1 MKAKDLMSS
10 PVITVPPDMPAR
22 DIARCLIKNGI
33 SAVPVVDE
41 SGAPLGIVSEGDLLG
56 RTETDR
62 EARRDWWLALAAGE
76 QAADLL
82 SSLGNGSQTAREIM
96 VSPVLTVGEEMDSRE
111 IARMLAS
118 YRIKRVPVVR
128 HGRVVGVV
136 SRADLLQAVANEP
149 LAGTGEKPHSAL
161 GRAFASLDEHF
172 HAHSE
177 TPSLPAA
184 PPTAERPE
192 ARDFRR
198 LNEDYSHH
206 EDERRQES
214 RRAALEQREH
224 RIADLNNHHLEE
236 SEWWLMLDRAREAAK
251 AGHKEYLLMRFPSQL
266 CSDGGRAI
274 NVAEAGWPSTLH
286 GEPAEIYLRWERDLK
301 AKGFHLSAQIL
312 DFPNGFPG
320 DVGLYLTW
328 ED

>member
-10 PVITVPPDMPAR
+10 PVVTVPPDMPAR
-22 DIARCLIKNGI
+22 DIARRLIKNGI

-41 SGAPLGIVSEGDLLG
+41 TGAPLGIVSEGDLLG
-56 RTETDR
+56 RSGLDR

-76 QAADLL
+76 SAADLL
-82 SSLGNGSQTAREIM
+82 SSLGNGALARDIM
-96 VSPVLTVGEEMDSRE
+96 VSPVLTISEEANSRE

-128 HGRVVGVV
+128 HGRVVGIV
-136 SRADLLQAVANEP
+136 SRADLMHALANEP
-149 LAGTGEKPHSAL
+149 PAAGEKPASAL

-172 HAHSE
+172 HARPA
-177 TPSLPAA
+177 TPAPGAAA
-184 PPTAERPE
+184 PAAERP
-192 ARDFRR
+192 AASDFRQ

-206 EDERRQES
+206 EDERRRES
-214 RRAALEQREH
+214 QRAALEQREH

-251 AGHKEYLLMRFPSQL
+251 AGHKDYLLLRFPSQL

-274 NVAEAGWPSTLH
+274 NVAEPDWPSTLR
-286 GEPAEIYLRWERDLK
+286 GEPAEIYLRWESELK
-301 AKGFHLSAQIL
+301 AKGFHLSVQIL